1 MLDSCKGFHL
11 CIKQAIMWYFDNQLR
26 KKLNLCMLLEANKNI
41 VCKNQIRIQYMYQ
54 HFKYE
59 QLLISAKPTEIKLLK
74 F

>member
-41 VCKNQIRIQYMYQ
+41 VCKNQIRIQYMY
-54 HFKYE
+54 
-59 QLLISAKPTEIKLLK
+59 
-74 F
+74 